1 MQFGDQRVAQDRTL
15 QQSRCIGLRDLA
27 VPGSVGLDG
36 DHRTM
41 PTLGEAARFDDAN
54 LVSESRSGHFLAQ
67 GIAGIERSLA
77 RTTSSMDADE
87 HQFLVRASHRFYSS
101 CKSRLMIVR
110 YRPSSQNIGSITSH

>member
-41 PTLGEAARFDDAN
+41 PTLGEAARFEGSNPNAI
-54 LVSESRSGHFLAQ
+54 EWRSAKLPCYGKKRLFRVKH
-67 GIAGIERSLA
+67 G
-77 RTTSSMDADE
+77 
-87 HQFLVRASHRFYSS
+87 
-101 CKSRLMIVR
+101 KS
-110 YRPSSQNIGSITSH
+110 